1 MTFLEKYKVLQ
12 DKNYLK
18 EMISRSVYD
27 TMQLEGQ
34 GLPLEKIKK
43 MVEEALINFPAISPK
58 QG

>member
-43 MVEEALINFPAISPK
+43 MVEEALVNFPVVSPK
-58 QG
+58 RD

>member
-43 MVEEALINFPAISPK
+43 MVEEALVNFPVVSTK
-58 QG
+58 

>member
-43 MVEEALINFPAISPK
+43 MVEEALVNFPVVSPK

>member
-1 MTFLEKYKVLQ
+1 MTFMEKYKALQ

-18 EMISRSVYD
+18 DMIARSVYD

-34 GLPLEKIKK
+34 GLPLDKIKK
-43 MVEEALINFPAISPK
+43 MVEEALVNFPIPGPK

>member
-34 GLPLEKIKK
+34 GLPFEKIKK
-43 MVEEALINFPAISPK
+43 MVEEALVNFPVVSPK
-58 QG
+58 RG